1 MALYGTVQLEPWA
14 HDPWLTDLIGPAT
27 VCAPSCS

>member
-14 HDPWLTDLIGPAT
+14 HDARLADLIGPAT
-27 VCAPSCS
+27 VCAPSSS